1 MSHDFVQNEKHF
13 FSTKYKMTE
22 LDRSIKILN
31 KPKQTIQELSRTY
44 KILKNEGLNIKWI
57 DVLRKSSRGQVKDK
71 VQGKVMKIQRKAMKR
86 TEKVIESEEKEINE
100 MIEKSR
106 WLNQTKKKRKR
117 GYLQNSSKQLE
128 NQNQLIK
135 NMLL

>member
-13 FSTKYKMTE
+13 FSTNYKMTE

-86 TEKVIESEEKEINE
+86 TEN
-100 MIEKSR
+100 
-106 WLNQTKKKRKR
+106 NKK
-117 GYLQNSSKQLE
+117 
-128 NQNQLIK
+128 
-135 NMLL
+135 